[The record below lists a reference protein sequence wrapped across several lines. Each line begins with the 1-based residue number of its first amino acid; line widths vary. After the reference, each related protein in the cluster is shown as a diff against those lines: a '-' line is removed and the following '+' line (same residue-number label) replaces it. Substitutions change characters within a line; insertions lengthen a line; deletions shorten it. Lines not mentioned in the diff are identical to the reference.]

1 MKPENPT
8 LLSSLRALPRPVW
21 ILFFGSFLNKFGAF
35 VVPFLAIYLT
45 RQGYTLADAGIA
57 IGAYGAG
64 NLIASLLGGH
74 LADTF
79 GRRKTI
85 VLSMFS
91 GAVAMLLL
99 SQARSLPA
107 ITVLAALTGLTNE
120 LYRPAA
126 SALLADL
133 VPLGQR
139 LTAFSAYR
147 MAFNAGWAFGP
158 ATAGFLAGH
167 GYFWLF
173 LGDAV
178 TSLLFGL
185 VAFFAL
191 PRGVRGKEPT
201 VPWSEALQTLR
212 RDPRLKHALFA
223 MFAIGLVFFQM
234 ASSYGLHVTQLGFS
248 AATYG
253 ALISMNGAMVVLCE
267 LPLTT
272 ITRRFPSRIVMASG
286 YLLAGIGFALN
297 AFAHTLPALV
307 VCMIIFT
314 LGEMIAMPVSSA
326 YIADLAP
333 ANLRGRYMGVFGL
346 TWATGLIIG
355 PAMGMKL
362 FGVSPVALWLACGAL
377 GLVAAM
383 IILVADKTR
392 ILPWVKTG
400 GPARI

>member
-1 MKPENPT
+1 M
-8 LLSSLRALPRPVW
+8 PRPVW
-21 ILFFGSFLNKFGAF
+21 ILFFGSFLNKFGSF

-45 RQGYTLADAGIA
+45 RQGYTLADAGLAIA
-57 IGAYGAG
+57 AYGVG

-74 LADTF
+74 LADTI

-91 GAVAMLLL
+91 AAAAMLLL
-99 SQARSLPA
+99 SVARDLTSIIA
-107 ITVLAALTGLTNE
+107 LAALAGLTGE

-133 VPLGQR
+133 VPAGQR
-139 LTAFSAYR
+139 IIAFSAYR

-173 LGDAV
+173 VGDAA
-178 TSLLFGL
+178 TSVLFGL
-185 VAFFAL
+185 VAIFAL
-191 PRGVRGKEPT
+191 PRGVRGQEPKSSWKETLKT
-201 VPWSEALQTLR
+201 VRQ
-212 RDPRLKHALFA
+212 DPRLKQVLFA
-223 MFAIGLVFFQM
+223 MFAMGLVFFQM

-253 ALISMNGAMVVLCE
+253 AIISMNGALVVLCE

-272 ITRRFPSRIVMASG
+272 LTRRFPARQVMAAG
-286 YLLAGIGFALN
+286 YLLSGIGFALN

-333 ANLRGRYMGVFGL
+333 AHLRGRYMGVFGL
-346 TWATGLIIG
+346 TWATGLIVG

-362 FGVSPVALWLACGAL
+362 FAASPEALWLTCGAL
-377 GLVAAM
+377 GALAAA
-383 IILVADKTR
+383 IILFAGKPHFTMIDQ
-392 ILPWVKTG
+392 G
-400 GPARI
+400 GAASKSGK